1 MLVNVE
7 MRYLVDQ
14 LSKMLG
20 SEYSIKEE
28 QVKKNN
34 ATLPALLV
42 ESKALPEASMYY
54 YPAYGKTA
62 DDMAREIKSQV
73 DVLRSQ
79 NLTALARNLNN
90 WYALKNYA
98 WFRLTTDSEYAEKYP
113 HVRYAGD
120 MYIIPVVKIAIG
132 DEDASTMINEN
143 NLIALGV
150 TLEEF
155 LSAAFKNIAAKAVLT
170 PIEDMLYASM
180 TGDNKKIR
188 NILYDNAIERYVQ
201 MYVLTVLDTTDGA
214 STIATP
220 AVLEQLKRLFP
231 DGAYVI
237 PSSIHEVILV
247 DSNAMP
253 PEEITEMIAET
264 NETEVDPCDRL
275 SNHVYRF
282 EDGRFFSV

>member
-14 LSKMLG
+14 LSQMLG

-54 YPAYGKTA
+54 YPVYGKTA

-73 DVLRSQ
+73 DVFRSQ
-79 NLTALARNLNN
+79 NLTALARDLNN

-98 WFRLTTDSEYAEKYP
+98 WFRLTTDSEYAKKYP

-120 MYIIPVVKIAIG
+120 MYLIPEIKIPN
-132 DEDASTMINEN
+132 EDACAMINEN

-155 LSAAFKNIAAKAVLT
+155 LGAAFKNIAAKAVLT
-170 PIEDMLYASM
+170 PIEDMYASLL
-180 TGDNKKIR
+180 GKSKKIR
-188 NILYDNAIERYVQ
+188 NVLYDNEIARYHQ
-201 MYVLTVLDTTDGA
+201 MYVLTVLGTTDGA
-214 STIATP
+214 STIATS

-282 EDGRFFSV
+282 EDGRFFSA